1 MGKKMVNII
10 KTKQKEQLNYKILRF
25 FVTKWLIYIKDLAQ
39 NKNLGYYQRITQ
51 DDMWKKI

>member
-1 MGKKMVNII
+1 MVNII